1 MLTGHDVP
9 AAGGGDATKERNLAI
24 ALQSG
29 IIGQNDHDTQLRSER
44 NRLSS
49 TTPAAAMAPTRMQQ
63 DGKVVLHGAK
73 LWERI
78 GEPFASLD
86 AAKQAMHRTEH
97 GGNKAKWA
105 ANQMGCKRY
114 WHCNFHEQC
123 PVLLRISD
131 QRGQGKW
138 HLEVLNVEH
147 GLHLKERQRKNSA
160 LTYEEN
166 AHVQQL
172 VSQGQKPREIMEA
185 SQLAAI
191 KAGAPKLPCGGV
203 AGGCGIS
210 MYRYCIGTYRICIDM
225 YRICID
231 MYCTCI
237 DVYRACMGMYRS
249 RIGMY
254 RQHRLRHA
262 SSCTTG

>member
-1 MLTGHDVP
+1 
-9 AAGGGDATKERNLAI
+9 
-24 ALQSG
+24 
-29 IIGQNDHDTQLRSER
+29 
-44 NRLSS
+44 
-49 TTPAAAMAPTRMQQ
+49 
-63 DGKVVLHGAK
+63 
-73 LWERI
+73 
-78 GEPFASLD
+78 
-86 AAKQAMHRTEH
+86 
-97 GGNKAKWA
+97 
-105 ANQMGCKRY
+105 MG
-114 WHCNFHEQC
+114 
-123 PVLLRISD
+123 
-131 QRGQGKW
+131 GQGNW
-138 HLEVLNVEH
+138 RIQVLNVEH
-147 GLHLKERQRKNSA
+147 GLHRKEHKRKNSA
-160 LTYEEN
+160 LTYVED

-191 KAGAPKLPCGGV
+191 NTGAPKLPSGGV

-210 MYRYCIGTYRICIDM
+210 MYRYCIGTYRICIGM

-262 SSCTTG
+262 SLCTTG